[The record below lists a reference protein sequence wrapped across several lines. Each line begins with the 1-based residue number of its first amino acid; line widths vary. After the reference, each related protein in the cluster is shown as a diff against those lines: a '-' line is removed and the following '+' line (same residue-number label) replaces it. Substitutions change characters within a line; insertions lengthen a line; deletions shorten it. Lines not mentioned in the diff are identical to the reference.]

1 MREAVRVTVQYV
13 MPSAPEHDA
22 PGSPSQAVAAFRI
35 SLAGSAPGH
44 DAPGSPSQTVAA
56 FRISLAGSTPGHDA
70 PGSPSQVVAAFRI
83 SLAGSAPGLDAPG
96 SPSPHGAMLQATWP
110 AARNGTSTWPPIG
123 IVSGTVQGFLHSVI
137 LSRFGSSP

>member
-1 MREAVRVTVQYV
+1 MREAARVTVQYV
-13 MPSAPEHDA
+13 MPSSPEHDA

-35 SLAGSAPGH
+35 SLVGSAPGH
-44 DAPGSPSQTVAA
+44 GAPGSPSQAVAA
-56 FRISLAGSTPGHDA
+56 FW
-70 PGSPSQVVAAFRI
+70 I
-83 SLAGSAPGLDAPG
+83 SLAGSAPGHGAPD
-96 SPSPHGAMLQATWP
+96 SLSPHGAMLQATWP